1 MKFETSTGSDMS
13 IIVLSLEVSKTW
25 SFYYIPHSQSQ
36 RAAIVVQSCKNVI
49 VDSVLCKILVE
60 WVHKTDITRIP
71 KISQTLKKVHFQ
83 QGHQCY
89 FASTKIN
96 QILNSMTQQEFLFS
110 IIEVGSSW
118 HRYDHCQSGWSGGY
132 SGTEKGATQDVYYH
146 MLCTSGFPLW
156 VEILQ
161 Y

>member
-1 MKFETSTGSDMS
+1 MS

-118 HRYDHCQSGWSGGY
+118 HRQCLLGMITAS
-132 SGTEKGATQDVYYH
+132 QDEV
-146 MLCTSGFPLW
+146 GDI
-156 VEILQ
+156 VELKKVQLKMFIIIC
-161 Y
+161 YVRADFHFG